1 MKFREDLGFSSL
13 DFMSFKVLMLL
24 SLVWIPQE
32 TAAKPVQILYGVF
45 DIIPL
50 IATDVPMA
58 PMSIEPAVIPS
69 LIAAPL
75 ANNFQSTFTS
85 FP

>member
-1 MKFREDLGFSSL
+1 
-13 DFMSFKVLMLL
+13 MSFKVLMLL

-50 IATDVPMA
+50 IATDVPRA
-58 PMSIEPAVIPS
+58 PMSIE
-69 LIAAPL
+69 
-75 ANNFQSTFTS
+75 
-85 FP
+85 

>member
-1 MKFREDLGFSSL
+1 
-13 DFMSFKVLMLL
+13 MSFKVLMLL

-50 IATDVPMA
+50 IATDVPSA
-58 PMSIEPAVIPS
+58 PMSIEPA

-75 ANNFQSTFTS
+75 SNNFQSTFTS

>member
-1 MKFREDLGFSSL
+1 MRLTVNLSYKQSGSL

-50 IATDVPMA
+50 IATDVP
-58 PMSIEPAVIPS
+58 IGTNVY
-69 LIAAPL
+69 
-75 ANNFQSTFTS
+75 
-85 FP
+85 